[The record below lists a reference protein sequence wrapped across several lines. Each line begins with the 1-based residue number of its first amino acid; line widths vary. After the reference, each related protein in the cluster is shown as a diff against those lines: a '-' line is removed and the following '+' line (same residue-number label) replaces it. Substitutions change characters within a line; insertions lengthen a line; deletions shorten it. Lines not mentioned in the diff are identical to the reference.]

1 MVKQVINIRDSV
13 AIHDSVVVVRNKQG
27 EVKERLVVRYRDR
40 RHATE
45 SALSL
50 QQQLDRY
57 KASNDSLRA
66 IRRDSI
72 SVPVPVEKQ
81 PTRWQQFKMSVGG
94 WAIGALSTVVL
105 AIVAYIIVW
114 LVRKYR

>member
-1 MVKQVINIRDSV
+1 M
-13 AIHDSVVVVRNKQG
+13 
-27 EVKERLVVRYRDR
+27 RYRDR
-40 RHATE
+40 WHATE

-50 QQQLDRY
+50 RRQLDRY

-81 PTRWQQFKMSVGG
+81 LTRWQQFKMSVGG
-94 WAIGALSTVVL
+94 WAIGTLSTVVL
-105 AIVAYIIVW
+105 TIVAYIIVW